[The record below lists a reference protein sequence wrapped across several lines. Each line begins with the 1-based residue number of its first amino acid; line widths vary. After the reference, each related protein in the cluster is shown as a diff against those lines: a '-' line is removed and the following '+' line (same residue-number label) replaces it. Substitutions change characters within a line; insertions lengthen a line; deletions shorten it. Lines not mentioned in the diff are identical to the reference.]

1 VTYDFLLAGGMAIAI
16 GISEMKKL
24 LNPMSSQTASH

>member
-1 VTYDFLLAGGMAIAI
+1 MGGMAIAI

-24 LNPMSSQTASH
+24 LNPVSGRNASH